1 MKIWY
6 PSKLRD
12 FLIQLLLKRLL
23 TFSKISNTSKSQLSL
38 VLVEMEERM
47 VLAPFSSKMK
57 KNLKKLWKK

>member
-38 VLVEMEERM
+38 DLVEMEERM